1 MDAVRRPAAKNE
13 RAANVEKTSREKQGA
28 VGAAE
33 TTGAPRDAEAPLRV
47 SLVIPVYNKATHLES
62 CFACLDG
69 QTIDKE
75 SLEVLFVDDGSTD
88 ESAQLCRAFA
98 ASRPWARVISQ
109 ENGGVSAARNA
120 GIRAARGRY
129 LFFLDP
135 DDTLSPE
142 TLANVADFFDTCADE
157 VDLVTYPIV
166 SIRDGKRQRPH
177 HRYGVLR
184 ETGVYD
190 LTRPENATVA
200 QATMNVAVRNRLGD
214 NVLFDFAPANG
225 VVVHEDEKYCTDVL
239 ERSMKL
245 GFCADAE
252 YRWMRSDEG
261 ASTALRQPE
270 SLYDNN
276 IALFEDF
283 FGRYEGEVPPYIQ
296 GLLVNDLSWKLKAG
310 IALPSHREGA
320 AYDEALGR
328 LGALLERVDDELIL
342 RHPNLREDHRLL
354 VLGLKRREPLSWH
367 AAPGAL
373 AITRGEGLLFAAGSA
388 KVVLTRV
395 AVRDGVLSVAGRLE
409 SLFFVRWEGSVEL
422 LLRRR
427 LKGDEWEGEALP
439 LALEET
445 VEYCQTPAAPTR
457 RTFAFSLACD
467 LGESE
472 DIRLDLRLDGAS
484 IPLTWSARELA
495 RSAYALR
502 HTRIVGEWRVRLDL
516 DGAKIV
522 VDRLEGKARD
532 AAVKQMEGRVPRWK
546 TRLDRRLIRR
556 LAEGKDIW
564 LYADEPGD
572 RGEAWARFERDSRR
586 NDGIARYYAARSG
599 QKPPRPGAHGK
610 IVDFGSRRHKML
622 FCAAKK
628 IVAPTDDFATYSPM
642 PEKSLLDFADLFNG
656 EAEAVCASSTQ

>member
-1 MDAVRRPAAKNE
+1 M
-13 RAANVEKTSREKQGA
+13 EKTSREKQGA
-28 VGAAE
+28 VGVAE

-47 SLVIPVYNKATHLES
+47 SLVIPVYNKAAHLES

-75 SLEVLFVDDGSTD
+75 SLEILFVDDGSTD

-129 LFFLDP
+129 LLFLDP
-135 DDTLSPE
+135 DDTLSSE

-190 LTRPENATVA
+190 LTRPENATIA

-245 GFCADAE
+245 GFCAEAE

-283 FGRYEGEVPPYIQ
+283 FGRYEDEVPPYIQ

-354 VLGLKRREPLSWH
+354 VLSLKRRESLSWH
-367 AAPGAL
+367 AASGVL
-373 AITRGEGLLFAAGSA
+373 TVERDGMVVFAAGSA
-388 KVVLTRV
+388 DAVVERLAVRKGVLRV
-395 AVRDGVLSVAGRLE
+395 AGCLE
-409 SLFFVRWEGSVEL
+409 SPFFAGWNGEVG
-422 LLRRR
+422 LRLMQSPYKADRAGG
-427 LKGDEWEGEALP
+427 LTVLE
-439 LALEET
+439 LEESIGGS
-445 VEYCQTPAAPTR
+445 PT
-457 RTFAFSLACD
+457 
-467 LGESE
+467 
-472 DIRLDLRLDGAS
+472 
-484 IPLTWSARELA
+484 
-495 RSAYALR
+495 
-502 HTRIVGEWRVRLDL
+502 
-516 DGAKIV
+516 
-522 VDRLEGKARD
+522 
-532 AAVKQMEGRVPRWK
+532 AAVKLERSYDFVFECA
-546 TRLDRRLIRR
+546 LDG
-556 LAEGKDIW
+556 GKDIW
-564 LYADEPGD
+564 LELRLDDAPVPLQWSM
-572 RGEAWARFERDSRR
+572 GELSWLARTPWRMAGRWLVRFSPKE
-586 NDGIARYYAARSG
+586 ARITVDCLVAKARVAAR
-599 QKPPRPGAHGK
+599 K
-610 IVDFGSRRHKML
+610 L
-622 FCAAKK
+622 AKK
-628 IVAPTDDFATYSPM
+628 ARR
-642 PEKSLLDFADLFNG
+642 LL
-656 EAEAVCASSTQ
+656 SR

>member
-1 MDAVRRPAAKNE
+1 M
-13 RAANVEKTSREKQGA
+13 EKAGLEKRGA

-33 TTGAPRDAEAPLRV
+33 ETAGAPIGAEAPLRV
-47 SLVIPVYNKATHLES
+47 SLVIPVYNKAAYLES

-69 QTIDKE
+69 QTIDRE
-75 SLEVLFVDDGSTD
+75 SLEVLLVDDGSTD

-98 ASRPWARVISQ
+98 ASRPWARVIPQ

-142 TLANVADFFDTCADE
+142 TLANVADFFDACADE

-166 SIRDGKRQRPH
+166 SIRDGKRQRLH
-177 HRYGVLR
+177 HRYGVLC

-190 LTRPENATVA
+190 LAQPENATIA
-200 QATMNVAVRNRLGD
+200 QTTMNVAVRNRFGD

-239 ERSMKL
+239 ARSMKL
-245 GFCADAE
+245 GFCAEAE

-270 SLYDNN
+270 NLYDNN

-283 FGRYEGEVPPYIQ
+283 FGRYEDEVPPYIQ

-328 LGALLERVDDELIL
+328 LGALLDRVDDELIL
-342 RHPNLREDHRLL
+342 AHPNLRDDHRLF
-354 VLGLKRREPLSWH
+354 VLSLKCGEPLRWRV
-367 AAPGAL
+367 APGAM
-373 AITRGEGLLFAAGSA
+373 AVMRGDRPVFARGAA
-388 KVVLTRV
+388 DVELTRI
-395 AVRDGVLSVAGRLE
+395 AVRDGVLYVVGQVLSPFFAGFDGAAGLV
-409 SLFFVRWEGSVEL
+409 LCH
-422 LLRRR
+422 RRHCDDR
-427 LKGDEWEGEALP
+427 GVTELP
-439 LALEET
+439 LEPSAM
-445 VEYCQTPAAPTR
+445 VEGPDDAAIKLGR
-457 RTFAFSLACD
+457 SFGFGFACD

-472 DIRLDLRLDGAS
+472 DVWLDLRLDGAS
-484 IPLTWSARELA
+484 IPLRWSVKGLA

-502 HTRIVGEWRVRLDL
+502 HTRIVGEWRARLDL
-516 DGAKIV
+516 EKGKV
-522 VDRLEGKARD
+522 VIDRLRGRERESAL
-532 AAVKQMEGRVPRWK
+532 KQLDGRVPRWK
-546 TRLDRRLIRR
+546 TRLDRHLIRR
-556 LAEGKDIW
+556 LAEGEDIW
-564 LYADEPGD
+564 LYADGPDGAGD
-572 RGEAWARFERDSRR
+572 ARARFECDSQRA
-586 NDGIARYYAARSG
+586 DGVARYYAVRKG
-599 QKPPRPGAHGK
+599 QKAPRVGQHGK
-610 IVDFGSRRHKML
+610 TVAFGSRRHKMF

-628 IVAPTDDFATYSPM
+628 IITSDLDFAAYSPM
-642 PEKSLLDFADLFNG
+642 SEKSLLDFADLFN
-656 EAEAVCASSTQ
+656 AEVLTVNGAFASVAPNAK